1 MSGTRM
7 KKIIYAI
14 YLFGA
19 VLASVV
25 GYFLDPITA
34 LAIVLV
40 MPMVVITVLEMQ
52 GIIQFG
58 YHMPQEDNSVLS
70 QASREDLTAEEAA
83 QKYGQALVNEMDEH
97 IKEMEMSVMEM
108 RKARDATSDAVR
120 GVKK

>member
-1 MSGTRM
+1 M

-40 MPMVVITVLEMQ
+40 MPMIVITVLEMKE
-52 GIIQFG
+52 IIKFSQ
-58 YHMPQEDNSVLS
+58 HNLQDDDSVLGR
-70 QASREDLTAEEAA
+70 AMREDLTSEEAA
-83 QKYGQALVNEMDEH
+83 EKYGQALVNEMDEE
-97 IKEMEMSVMEM
+97 IKQQELNIMEM
-108 RKARDATSDAVR
+108 RKARDDTSDAVR
-120 GVKK
+120 GIKK

>member
-1 MSGTRM
+1 M

-40 MPMVVITVLEMQ
+40 MPMVVITILEMQ
-52 GIIQFG
+52 GVIQFG
-58 YHMPQEDNSVLS
+58 YHPLNEDNSIMR
-70 QASREDLTAEEAA
+70 QATEQDMTAAEAA
-83 QKYGQALVNEMDEH
+83 EKYGQAIVNEMDDQ
-97 IKEMEMSVMEM
+97 IKEAEINLMEM
-108 RKARDATSDAVR
+108 KQAREIASAVVR
-120 GVKK
+120 GETK

>member
-1 MSGTRM
+1 M

-19 VLASVV
+19 VLALVT

-40 MPMVVITVLEMQ
+40 MPMVVITILEMQ
-52 GIIQFG
+52 GVVQFG
-58 YHMPQEDNSVLS
+58 YHGPENDDSVLGK
-70 QASREDLTAEEAA
+70 ASRADLTAEEAA
-83 QKYGQALVNEMDEH
+83 EKYGQAIVNEMDEQ
-97 IKEMEMSVMEM
+97 IKETEMGLMEM
-108 RKARDATSDAVR
+108 KQARETAYDTLR

>member
-1 MSGTRM
+1 M

-25 GYFLDPITA
+25 GYFLDPVTA

-40 MPMVVITVLEMQ
+40 MPMVVITILEMQ

-58 YHMPQEDNSVLS
+58 YRGAEEDNSIMQKVI
-70 QASREDLTAEEAA
+70 QEDMTAQEAA
-83 QKYGQALVNEMDEH
+83 EKYGQAIVNEMDEQ
-97 IKEMEMSVMEM
+97 IKEAEMNLMEM
-108 RKARDATSDAVR
+108 KQAREVASDVVR
-120 GVKK
+120 GVNK

>member
-1 MSGTRM
+1 M

-34 LAIVLV
+34 LMIVLI
-40 MPMVVITVLEMQ
+40 MPMLVITIMEMQ
-52 GIIQFG
+52 GIVQFG
-58 YHMPQEDNSVLS
+58 YYGAQDDDSVLNE
-70 QASREDLTAEEAA
+70 ASRLDLTAEEAA
-83 QKYGQALVNEMDEH
+83 EKYGQAVINEMDDQ
-97 IKEMEMSVMEM
+97 IKETENQLAEM
-108 RKARDATSDAVR
+108 KQARETAYDSLR

>member
-1 MSGTRM
+1 M

-40 MPMVVITVLEMQ
+40 MPMVVITALEMQ
-52 GIIQFG
+52 GIVQFG
-58 YHMPQEDNSVLS
+58 YHHPQEDNSIMR
-70 QASREDLTAEEAA
+70 QATEQDMTAREAA
-83 QKYGQALVNEMDEH
+83 EKYGQAIVNEMDDQ
-97 IKEMEMSVMEM
+97 IKEAEMNLMEM
-108 RKARDATSDAVR
+108 RQARDIASAVIR
-120 GVKK
+120 GEIK

>member
-1 MSGTRM
+1 M

-19 VLASVV
+19 ILASVV

-40 MPMVVITVLEMQ
+40 MPMVVITILEMQ

-58 YHMPQEDNSVLS
+58 FHPMEEDNSIMG
-70 QASREDLTAEEAA
+70 QATREDMTAVEAA
-83 QKYGQALVNEMDEH
+83 EKYGQAIVNEMDEQ
-97 IKEMEMSVMEM
+97 IKETEMQLMEM
-108 RKARDATSDAVR
+108 KQARDIASNTVR
-120 GVKK
+120 GIK

>member
-1 MSGTRM
+1 M
-7 KKIIYAI
+7 KKIIYSI

-40 MPMVVITVLEMQ
+40 MPMVVITILEMQ
-52 GIIQFG
+52 GVVQFG
-58 YHMPQEDNSVLS
+58 YHTMEEDNSVLN
-70 QASREDLTAEEAA
+70 QASREDLTANEAA
-83 QKYGQALVNEMDEH
+83 EKYGQALVNEMDDH
-97 IKEMEMSVMEM
+97 IKEMEMSLMEM

>member
-1 MSGTRM
+1 M

>member
-1 MSGTRM
+1 M

-19 VLASVV
+19 ILASVV

-40 MPMVVITVLEMQ
+40 MPMVVITIMEMQ

-58 YHMPQEDNSVLS
+58 FHPMEEDKSIMG
-70 QASREDLTAEEAA
+70 QATREDMTAVEAA
-83 QKYGQALVNEMDEH
+83 EKYGQAIVNEMDDQ
-97 IKEMEMSVMEM
+97 IKEAEMQLMEM
-108 RKARDATSDAVR
+108 KQAREIASNTVR
-120 GVKK
+120 GIK